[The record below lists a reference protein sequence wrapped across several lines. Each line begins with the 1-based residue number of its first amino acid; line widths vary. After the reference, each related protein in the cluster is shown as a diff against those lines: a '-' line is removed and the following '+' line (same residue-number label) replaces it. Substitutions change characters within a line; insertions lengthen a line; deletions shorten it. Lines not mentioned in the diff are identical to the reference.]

1 MRRCGLNLLYVLL
14 ICVIEGAM
22 AVELL
27 FPSSLLPLLLPLV
40 SERYGKWGCSLRLQ
54 INGSIS
60 CHSSRIFLA
69 QLDSCITT
77 NSFLVEFVF
86 YTHKL
91 CCICFSKSFPE
102 GLLHFACVMI
112 PSTSEGCIWIPA
124 AANTFS
130 ARCYEEYFFSFTLKL
145 SGYIHLGLV
154 KKLHGLTSGSRLLH
168 VVVRREK
175 SADNS

>member
-27 FPSSLLPLLLPLV
+27 FPLCCRSCCHWV
-40 SERYGKWGCSLRLQ
+40 SERYGNWGCSLRLQ

-60 CHSSRIFLA
+60 CHSSCIFLA

-102 GLLHFACVMI
+102 GLLHFVCVMI
-112 PSTSEGCIWIPA
+112 PTISEGCIWIPA
-124 AANTFS
+124 AASTFS
-130 ARCYEEYFFSFTLKL
+130 ASCYEEYFFLLPWNFQVT
-145 SGYIHLGLV
+145 YI
-154 KKLHGLTSGSRLLH
+154 
-168 VVVRREK
+168 
-175 SADNS
+175 